1 MTMIPQT
8 PKSRLWKAA
17 TAPRR
22 GQEGLRAPAPE
33 GKRSRAKGPRDD
45 SGGIDAHGSRR
56 TRAIVTAG
64 VAILLVIFL
73 LPFYWM
79 VVLATH
85 TQAEVFQFPPPLL
98 PGGSILDS
106 YHRLVSAF
114 NFPLALW
121 NSFFVAGS
129 STLLVLFFCSF
140 AGYGFARFQR
150 APGHQWLF
158 TAMMLTIM
166 IPPTVGLVPWF
177 VEMKNF
183 GWLNTYRPLVV
194 PGAANAFGIFWM
206 RQYIQR
212 AIPLE
217 MYDAAKIDGSSDLQ
231 MYWQIVIPLIR
242 SGLGALAMFTFL
254 QSWTSYLLP
263 LLILSDPGK
272 QTLPLALATLVQ
284 QFSADTP
291 AIMLGTTI
299 GVIPVI
305 VVFLLSARQFLG
317 GLTVGAV
324 K

>member
-1 MTMIPQT
+1 MTPQPT
-8 PKSRLWKAA
+8 RSQHGA
-17 TAPRR
+17 TSIAGRR
-22 GQEGLRAPAPE
+22 RRDGRAPAPQN
-33 GKRSRAKGPRDD
+33 GRVRTKRLADD
-45 SGGIDAHGSRR
+45 SAGVDAHGSRR
-56 TRAIVTAG
+56 TRAVVTVG
-64 VAILLVIFL
+64 VAILLMIFL

-79 VVLATH
+79 IVLATH
-85 TQAEVFQFPPPLL
+85 TQAEVFQFPPPFL
-98 PGGSILDS
+98 PGSSVLES

-140 AGYGFARFQR
+140 AGYGFARFQQ
-150 APGHQWLF
+150 APGHRWLF

-183 GWLNTYRPLVV
+183 GWLNTYLPLVV
-194 PGAANAFGIFWM
+194 PGAASAFGIFWM

-212 AIPLE
+212 AIPPE
-217 MYDAAKIDGSSDLQ
+217 VYDAAKIDGSSDLQ
-231 MYWQIVIPLIR
+231 TYWRIVVPLIR
-242 SGLGALAMFTFL
+242 SGLGALAMYTFL

-263 LLILSDPGK
+263 LLVLSDAGK
-272 QTLPLALATLVQ
+272 QTLPLALSTLVQ

-299 GVIPVI
+299 GVVPVI